1 MTTVRKGKIR
11 AVDKK
16 SRQVSVTEA
25 ADQGGGIEGNM
36 DIDVDI
42 VDVSLVRI
50 VGEMGNACSKR
61 WFFFFLYRDWGA
73 VFNELGNGGDATYR
87 KSGRTNG
94 RRIAPECEL
103 L

>member
-16 SRQVSVTEA
+16 SRQASVTEA

-61 WFFFFLYRDWGA
+61 CFFFFFYIGTGVRYLMSWGMGGMPH
-73 VFNELGNGGDATYR
+73 VGNRAGPMGG
-87 KSGRTNG
+87 
-94 RRIAPECEL
+94 E
-103 L
+103 

>member
-16 SRQVSVTEA
+16 SRQASVTGA
-25 ADQGGGIEGNM
+25 ADQGGGIEEDM

-61 WFFFFLYRDWGA
+61 CFFFLYRDWGA
-73 VFNELGNGGDATYR
+73 VFNELGNGGDATHR

>member
-50 VGEMGNACSKR
+50 VG
-61 WFFFFLYRDWGA
+61 
-73 VFNELGNGGDATYR
+73 
-87 KSGRTNG
+87 
-94 RRIAPECEL
+94 
-103 L
+103 

>member
-11 AVDKK
+11 AVDTK
-16 SRQVSVTEA
+16 SRQASVTGA
-25 ADQGGGIEGNM
+25 ADQGGGIEGDM

-61 WFFFFLYRDWGA
+61 CFFLYIGTGVRYLMSWGMGGMPHI
-73 VFNELGNGGDATYR
+73 GNRAGQMGG
-87 KSGRTNG
+87 
-94 RRIAPECEL
+94 E
-103 L
+103 